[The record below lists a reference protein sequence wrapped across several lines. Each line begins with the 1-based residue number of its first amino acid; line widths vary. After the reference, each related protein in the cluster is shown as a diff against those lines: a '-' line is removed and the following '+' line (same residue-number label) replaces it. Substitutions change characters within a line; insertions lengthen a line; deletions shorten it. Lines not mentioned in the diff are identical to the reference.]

1 MIRWR
6 ILSLTSGPMR
16 WTFFEN
22 THVECEF
29 RMPATIPNIQ
39 LSGEKR
45 RNIFLAV
52 KEALNNILKHAK
64 ATKVVINV
72 EIHEKLTIS
81 IQDNGV
87 GVDFETIRRFGNGL
101 KNMKSRLERIN
112 GQFSIKNNDGALT
125 QFDMAL

>member
-1 MIRWR
+1 
-6 ILSLTSGPMR
+6 
-16 WTFFEN
+16 
-22 THVECEF
+22 
-29 RMPATIPNIQ
+29 MPAPIPHMQ

-64 ATKVVINV
+64 ATKVTIDVQID
-72 EIHEKLTIS
+72 EKLTIS
-81 IQDNGV
+81 IQDDGV

-112 GQFSIKNNDGALT
+112 GHFSIMNNGGALT
-125 QFDMAL
+125 QFEMNL